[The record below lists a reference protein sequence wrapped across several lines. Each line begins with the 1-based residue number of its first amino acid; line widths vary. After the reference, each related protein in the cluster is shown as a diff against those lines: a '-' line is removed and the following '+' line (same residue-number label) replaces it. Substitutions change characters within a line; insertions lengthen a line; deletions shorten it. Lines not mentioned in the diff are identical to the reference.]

1 MIRMVSRRFL
11 GSLGAIF
18 GASILAFVIMRVVPG
33 NPARLVLGPLA
44 APQAVRQ
51 LSRQMG
57 LDHPIYTQYWL
68 YISHFFQGEW
78 GYSYAEGQSVSTL
91 IGERLPATIEL
102 AVFAFV
108 VTMIVSVVL
117 ALLVTYRRRPI
128 ADRILR
134 GVAYIGFGTPPFF
147 LSLILLI
154 VFFSTLGILP
164 GPEGRLAPQ
173 AIPPPSVTHMYTLDA
188 LIAGELGT
196 FWDALKHLIL
206 PGLALGIAQFSF
218 LVRLL
223 RANLLEISREP
234 FITVARGKGLRRWT
248 AFRRHALPNA
258 FLPTLTAG
266 GLVLGEFLAGS
277 VLVEKVFNWP
287 GVGSLV
293 YEAIIKQDFA
303 VVQTFILLSAVMFV
317 IVNLAVDILYA
328 VIDPRVRVQSLAV
341 S

>member
-1 MIRMVSRRFL
+1 MRGVIAKRLL

-18 GASILAFVIMRVVPG
+18 GASIIAFVVMRVVPG
-33 NPARLVLGPLA
+33 NPARLIIGPLA
-44 APQAVRQ
+44 TPQAVSSLNHQ
-51 LSRQMG
+51 LG
-57 LDHPIYTQYWL
+57 LDQPIYTQYWL

-102 AVFAFV
+102 ALFAFV
-108 VTMIVSVVL
+108 ITMVASVGL
-117 ALLVTYRRRPI
+117 ALLVTYRHRPI
-128 ADRILR
+128 ADRVLR
-134 GVAYIGFGTPPFF
+134 GIAYVGFGTPPFF
-147 LSLILLI
+147 VALILLI

-164 GPEGRLAPQ
+164 GPEGRLSQQ
-173 AIPPPSVTHMYTLDA
+173 AIPPPTVTHMYTLDA
-188 LIAGELGT
+188 LIAGDPGT
-196 FWDALKHLIL
+196 FWDAFKHLIL
-206 PGLALGIAQFSF
+206 PGVALGIAQFAF

-287 GVGSLV
+287 GVGTLV
-293 YEAIIKQDFA
+293 YEAILKQDFA

-317 IVNLAVDILYA
+317 IVNLVVDLLYA
-328 VIDPRVRVQSLAV
+328 VIDPRVRVHSVATA
-341 S
+341 